1 MAIDTAAKEY
11 ICPGERHPI
20 SRSIHLARL
29 AAFFPACRECPL
41 RDDARQVAP
50 KTSAQPVPEEAERR
64 PRRDLF
70 VTEGVRGVFLN
81 EVTRALAGT
90 IAAAFAALLWEES
103 PISGRNDGIDR
114 GARHVRPTVVAGY
127 DERPSS
133 PSVFS
138 SVVSGLRRTGCHV
151 IDIGL
156 ATKPCFWFAVDHL
169 HASGGVFVTGAGC
182 EPSWT
187 GMDFVHAGARP
198 VSLGTASVAA
208 GRVGTGLEHVREL
221 TQKPP
226 SRSSR
231 SAGTHRTFQA
241 AVPYEASLA
250 KHFQSLR
257 PLKVACGS
265 PASLVRNTVER
276 VFQSLP
282 CELLAVDLPVRVRNP
297 VHRRDA
303 DVLRLSTVV
312 RESEASL
319 GVLIDDDG
327 QRCGFV
333 DERGRHVSP
342 GAIARLI
349 VPPMLAQSA
358 GSTILLEPGAF
369 HEMRP
374 LIEAMGGKCQ
384 LCPETFANIAQ
395 AMSDASVLYAG
406 GDSGR
411 HWFVDTFSTNDAL
424 LILAK
429 VLVAASQT
437 EAPFSDLAAG

>member
-1 MAIDTAAKEY
+1 
-11 ICPGERHPI
+11 
-20 SRSIHLARL
+20 
-29 AAFFPACRECPL
+29 
-41 RDDARQVAP
+41 
-50 KTSAQPVPEEAERR
+50 
-64 PRRDLF
+64 

-81 EVTRALAGT
+81 EVTRALADT

-151 IDIGL
+151 IDIGR
-156 ATKPCFWFAVDHL
+156 ATKPCFWFAADHL
-169 HASGGVFVTGAGC
+169 HASGGIFVTGSGC
-182 EPSWT
+182 EPAWT
-187 GMDFVHAGARP
+187 GMDFVRGGARP
-198 VSLGTASVAA
+198 VSLGTAFVPTGGLGS
-208 GRVGTGLEHVREL
+208 GLERVREL
-221 TQKPP
+221 AEKPS

-241 AVPYEASLA
+241 AVPYKASLV
-250 KHFQSLR
+250 KHFPGLR

-312 RESEASL
+312 REAEASL
-319 GVLIDDDG
+319 GILIDDDG

-358 GSTILLEPGAF
+358 GSTILLEQGAF

-374 LIEAMGGKCQ
+374 LVETMGGKCQ
-384 LCPETFANIAQ
+384 LCPETFANIAET
-395 AMSDASVLYAG
+395 MSDGAILYAG
-406 GDSGR
+406 GDTGR
-411 HWFVDTFSTNDAL
+411 HWFVDTFPTNDAL
-424 LILAK
+424 LVLAK

-437 EAPFSDLAAG
+437 EAPFSELAAG

>member
-1 MAIDTAAKEY
+1 MAIDTSAKQY

-29 AAFFPACRECPL
+29 AAYFPPCRECPL
-41 RDDARQVAP
+41 RDDARHVAL
-50 KTSAQPVPEEAERR
+50 KTSAQPPAVETERT
-64 PRRDLF
+64 PRRELF

-81 EVTRALAGT
+81 EVTRALGET
-90 IAAAFAALLWEES
+90 IAAAFAGLLWEES

-114 GARHVRPTVVAGY
+114 GARQVRPTVVAGY

-138 SVVSGLRRTGCHV
+138 SVVAGLGRMGCHV

-169 HASGGVFVTGAGC
+169 HASGGVFVTGSGC

-187 GMDFVHAGARP
+187 GMDFVGEAARP
-198 VSLGTASVAA
+198 LSLTD
-208 GRVGTGLEHVREL
+208 GLARIRER
-221 TQKPP
+221 TQRPL

-231 SAGTHRTFQA
+231 NAGTERTFQA
-241 AVPYEASLA
+241 AIPYKAALG
-250 KHFQSLR
+250 KHFQGLR
-257 PLKVACGS
+257 PLAVACAS
-265 PASLVRNTVER
+265 PSLLVRHTVED

-282 CELLAVDLPVRVRNP
+282 CKLLAVDLPVRVRNP

-303 DVLRLSTVV
+303 DVLRLSTAV
-312 RESEASL
+312 RESKADL

-342 GAIARLI
+342 GAIARFI
-349 VPPMLAQSA
+349 VPPMLARTA

-369 HEMRP
+369 NEMRP
-374 LIEAMGGKCQ
+374 LVEALGGRC
-384 LCPETFANIAQ
+384 LPCPETFSSIAKGV
-395 AMSDASVLYAG
+395 SDSSAVYAG
-406 GDSGR
+406 GYSGR
-411 HWFVDTFSTNDAL
+411 HWFVDTFPTSDAL
-424 LILAK
+424 CLLAK

-437 EAPFSDLAAG
+437 DAPFSELAAG